1 MKAILLAAG
10 RGTRLKPRTETHHKC
25 LTEIGGR
32 SLLWRHLDI
41 LSTTDG
47 IDGIHLILGYLE
59 AQVREAVAEWQAE
72 SGHAIPIG
80 FTFNALYRKGSILSF
95 RAASPVLMQDAAIVM
110 DADVIYPP
118 ELMNRLVGSTSRNCY
133 LLDASSSESGEE
145 MMVCVREGRVSH
157 VARSADPSTQ
167 GHWDTKG
174 EAVGFIRVGQQD
186 AGALVRHLDEVVQ
199 EGQDE
204 VDYEV
209 AISRWVQEVH
219 CGWESVHD
227 LPWTEVDFPH
237 DVARAEREIL
247 PRIHA
252 MNITSD

>member
-1 MKAILLAAG
+1 MKAVLLAAG

-41 LSTTDG
+41 LSSIEG
-47 IDGIHLILGYLE
+47 IDGVHMVLGYLQE
-59 AQVREAVAEWQAE
+59 QVRASVAAWQADAE
-72 SGHAIPIG
+72 QSFPV
-80 FTFNALYRKGSILSF
+80 TFVFNELYRKGSILSF
-95 RAASPVLMQDAAIVM
+95 RAAAPVLLTDSAIVM

-118 ELMNRLVGSTSRNCY
+118 ELMTRLITSAHRSCY

-145 MMVCVREGRVSH
+145 MMVCVRDNRVWH
-157 VARSADPSTQ
+157 VARSADPST
-167 GHWDTKG
+167 HTAWDTKG
-174 EAVGFIRVGQQD
+174 EAVGFIRIDQQD
-186 AGALVRHLDEVVQ
+186 AASLVAHLDAVVN

-209 AISRWVQEVH
+209 AVSRWVQEIP

-237 DVARAEREIL
+237 DVERAEREIL

-252 MNITSD
+252 MGSSPT